1 MSYLLDIFYVLLC
14 NSSTRF
20 IRPLISVFDSALYL
34 QQEMICLLKENVQS
48 LGFFQLCSI
57 FIPKNNAIK
66 VNFLSTAVQ
75 TVWRLYIALIW
86 CLLAKLKGKSTKLTI
101 FLSWNPADLHRER
114 NCLKQYGIENFP
126 AMVL

>member
-20 IRPLISVFDSALYL
+20 IRPLTSVFDSALYL

-66 VNFLSTAVQ
+66 VNCLSTAVQ
-75 TVWRLYIALIW
+75 TVWRLYTALIW
-86 CLLAKLKGKSTKLTI
+86 CLLAKLKCKSTKLTI
-101 FLSWNPADLHRER
+101 CLSWNPADPHRER
-114 NCLKQYGIENFP
+114 NCLKQYGIENFT